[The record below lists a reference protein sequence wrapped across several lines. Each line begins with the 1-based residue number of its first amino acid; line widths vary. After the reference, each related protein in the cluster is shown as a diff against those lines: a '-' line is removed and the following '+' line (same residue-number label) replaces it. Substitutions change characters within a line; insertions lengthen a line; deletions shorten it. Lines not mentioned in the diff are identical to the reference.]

1 MSRLLRE
8 SIEAIVLALLV
19 LSVILFSVQNFKVE
33 GSSMKPTLEEGQFL
47 LVNKLVYFRVDLQR
61 LSQLVPFWDISER
74 REVFLFHPP
83 RRGEV
88 VIFHYPLDPKR
99 DFVKRVVALPGE
111 QIEIREGIVY
121 IDGRPLEES
130 YLKGI
135 DTSTPRARENL
146 NEWEYFVMGDNRP
159 GSNDSRHWGPVPL
172 EEMVGRVWC
181 VYWPIPI
188 ITCL

>member
-135 DTSTPRARENL
+135 DTSTPQGRGRTS
-146 NEWEYFVMGDNRP
+146 MS
-159 GSNDSRHWGPVPL
+159 GSTL
-172 EEMVGRVWC
+172 
-181 VYWPIPI
+181 
-188 ITCL
+188 